1 MYYSSYPDVNLLGR
15 SPLRRVNKVLKCICI
30 CICICI
36 CMFVVFFQLE
46 YGLISQEETK
56 TSLPSILSDIFVEL
70 NKNGKCTIQIGK
82 IIFADLMSQ
91 ILLTKAHSFQRF
103 CVTKSDYV
111 ECNLE

>member
-1 MYYSSYPDVNLLGR
+1 
-15 SPLRRVNKVLKCICI
+15 
-30 CICICI
+30 
-36 CMFVVFFQLE
+36 MFVVFFQLE

-91 ILLTKAHSFQRF
+91 ILLSKIHSFKEFVSVNQIILSAIWN
-103 CVTKSDYV
+103 TSK
-111 ECNLE
+111 

>member
-1 MYYSSYPDVNLLGR
+1 
-15 SPLRRVNKVLKCICI
+15 
-30 CICICI
+30 
-36 CMFVVFFQLE
+36 MFDVFFQLE

-91 ILLTKAHSFQRF
+91 ILLSKVHSLQIV
-103 CVTKSDYV
+103 CVSKSDYF
-111 ECNLE
+111 ECNLEYR

>member
-30 CICICI
+30 C
-36 CMFVVFFQLE
+36 MFVVSFQLE

-70 NKNGKCTIQIGK
+70 SKNGKCTIQIGK

-91 ILLTKAHSFQRF
+91 ILMSKAHSSQIV
-103 CVTKSDYV
+103 CVSKSDYFK
-111 ECNLE
+111 CNLE

>member
-1 MYYSSYPDVNLLGR
+1 
-15 SPLRRVNKVLKCICI
+15 
-30 CICICI
+30 
-36 CMFVVFFQLE
+36 MFVVFFQLE

-91 ILLTKAHSFQRF
+91 ILLSKVHSFKEFVSVNQIILSAIWN
-103 CVTKSDYV
+103 TSK
-111 ECNLE
+111 

>member
-30 CICICI
+30 CIC
-36 CMFVVFFQLE
+36 MFVVSFQLE

-91 ILLTKAHSFQRF
+91 ILLSKVHSFQSV
-103 CVTKSDYV
+103 CVSKSDYF
-111 ECNLE
+111 ECNLEYR